1 MKLKKLLNTW
11 YGSYV
16 KVFLSAVLTILL
28 AELSQGYSLFSMDWV
43 MGKKL
48 IAAGV
53 VSLLPIVINALNS
66 EDKRYG
72 KKVEPIK
79 NLNPDL
85 TNKN

>member
-11 YGSYV
+11 YGSYF
-16 KVFLSAVLTILL
+16 KVFLTAVLTVLL
-28 AELSQGYSLFSMDWV
+28 AELSQGYNLWTMDWA

-53 VSLLPIVINALNS
+53 VSLLPIIINALNS

-72 KKVEPIK
+72 KKVEPLN
-79 NLNPDL
+79 NLEADP
-85 TNKN
+85 K

>member
-1 MKLKKLLNTW
+1 MKFKKLLNTW
-11 YGSYV
+11 YGSYI

-28 AELSQGYSLFSMDWV
+28 AELSQGYNLFSMDWA

-53 VSLLPIVINALNS
+53 VSLLPIIINALNS

-79 NLNPDL
+79 DL
-85 TNKN
+85 TPEPK

>member
-11 YGSYV
+11 YGSYA
-16 KVFLSAVLTILL
+16 KVFLASVLTVLL
-28 AELSQGYSLFSMDWV
+28 AELSQGYNLFSMDWV

-53 VSLLPIVINALNS
+53 VSLLPIIINALNS

-72 KKVEPIK
+72 KKVEP
-79 NLNPDL
+79 LEDL
-85 TNKN
+85 KPN